1 MSHSIVNTEKII
13 QCQWSTLKMD
23 ISELPFAS
31 IFCQFSPGC
40 SDGEWQLPNSITNY
54 QQHFTIIRGNKSKH
68 RELQSHPPLTVTKTP
83 GRLKLFCQRKMLI
96 NHILTLGSRPV
107 LDLANHQ
114 FGIFVERKFW
124 WFSVSIVDNL
134 RHLKK
139 AKLALS
145 HNQSQVFTENPQK
158 CNCIDG
164 CFLTNESPNDTLYQ
178 MRKLISLHAKC
189 RFLHIILW
197 LFWESK

>member
-1 MSHSIVNTEKII
+1 MMTKSIMSQCLTQMQTQKRSSRVNDLDWRDGYFSRHS
-13 QCQWSTLKMD
+13 
-23 ISELPFAS
+23 AS

-68 RELQSHPPLTVTKTP
+68 RELRSHPPLTVTKTP
-83 GRLKLFCQRKMLI
+83 GRVKLFCQRKMLI
-96 NHILTLGSRPV
+96 NHILTPGSRPV

-114 FGIFVERKFW
+114 FGIFAERKFW

-145 HNQSQVFTENPQK
+145 HNQSQVFTRNLKMQ
-158 CNCIDG
+158 
-164 CFLTNESPNDTLYQ
+164 
-178 MRKLISLHAKC
+178 LH
-189 RFLHIILW
+189 W
-197 LFWESK
+197 